1 MESALYGIHA
11 LVVFVSEISLLRF
24 QKHVLNFRTQV
35 RSINESIHLY
45 TVGFIGAACKES
57 RVRQPGASGFCDRA
71 SEFCA

>member
-24 QKHVLNFRTQV
+24 QKHVLNFRTQA

-45 TVGFIGAACKES
+45 TVEFIGDKLHKDITTYTTFFNLRS
-57 RVRQPGASGFCDRA
+57 NNIFI
-71 SEFCA
+71 